1 MSFLASGGAPPLLK
15 PTSVAPMSQFDEWP
29 SRSGVD
35 ERAQNVKVV
44 VDDTSLATV
53 VSRIKAWEF
62 VLLRPFLAVASV
74 MMVWLFVGAVV
85 FLNTLQ
91 DPCTEIERRNATH
104 LWNEEQC
111 HSVTYAMALYY
122 SVQCG
127 FSVGFG
133 LLVEE
138 ANGARWYTIFHGFC
152 GLTIMAAGMT
162 LFLLR
167 PGGRL
172 GKYVAGEDDDEDA
185 DGDGIPD
192 RLEGPLLARWAR
204 MFFRRLMLEMPFV
217 LLALTFTSAVVFQS
231 IYHGWSFTT
240 SCYFAFFALSTGG
253 LQGPGG
259 TSDAEMLFTAF
270 FLLIGIPLFG
280 AAMSRVVDWLLDKY
294 VRAVRSSERLLSRQK
309 RPFVRQSRRCLSPG
323 RTRTRGTHTASHF
336 GPCGFSGKSTCSRR
350 SSSSSRRASTA

>member
-1 MSFLASGGAPPLLK
+1 MKIYAFLLPHRCAFRAQGGRRLLLHPVK
-15 PTSVAPMSQFDEWP
+15 RPTAVAPMSGQSDEWP

-53 VSRIKAWEF
+53 VSRIKAWEI

-133 LLVEE
+133 LLVEA
-138 ANGARWYTIFHGFC
+138 ANGGRWYTIFHGF
-152 GLTIMAAGMT
+152 
-162 LFLLR
+162 
-167 PGGRL
+167 
-172 GKYVAGEDDDEDA
+172 
-185 DGDGIPD
+185 
-192 RLEGPLLARWAR
+192 
-204 MFFRRLMLEMPFV
+204 
-217 LLALTFTSAVVFQS
+217 
-231 IYHGWSFTT
+231 
-240 SCYFAFFALSTGG
+240 
-253 LQGPGG
+253 
-259 TSDAEMLFTAF
+259 
-270 FLLIGIPLFG
+270 
-280 AAMSRVVDWLLDKY
+280 
-294 VRAVRSSERLLSRQK
+294 
-309 RPFVRQSRRCLSPG
+309 
-323 RTRTRGTHTASHF
+323 
-336 GPCGFSGKSTCSRR
+336 
-350 SSSSSRRASTA
+350 